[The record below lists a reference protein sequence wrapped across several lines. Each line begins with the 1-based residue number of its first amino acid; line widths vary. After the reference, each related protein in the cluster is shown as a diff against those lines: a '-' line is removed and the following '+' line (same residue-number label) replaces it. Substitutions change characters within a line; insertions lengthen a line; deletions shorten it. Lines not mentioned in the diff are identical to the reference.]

1 MEPKQSKENALFE
14 WYDSLVFALAVIV
27 LFFVF
32 AVRIITVSGVSMQP
46 TLYGGDRV
54 AVQSMLYTPQRGDVV
69 VVDGYINYG
78 DPLVKRIIA
87 LGGDTVDI
95 NFETGAVTLNGAVLE
110 EPYISAPT
118 TTGYDVEFPVTV
130 PEGCVFVMGD
140 NRPRSLDGRST
151 EVGFIDERDILGKV
165 LLLMENDIR
174 NVDAVL
180 QLLDARI
187 PRSSLNPEIARITA
201 GKPHLYVLNK
211 ADLAD
216 PDVTA
221 RWVAYFRRGGDGC
234 LAITSKNRGGVQGVK
249 NAIETE
255 LAELLERRA
264 VKGMAGAKIR
274 VMVVGIPN
282 VGKSTF
288 INSFAG
294 AARAKAADR
303 PGVTRGK
310 QWVTVGNYDLL
321 DVPGVLWKKFD
332 SMEVAGNLAF
342 IGSIK
347 DDVLDIEA
355 LATALLG
362 EMQRM
367 YPERL
372 AERYRLTAE
381 ELGQDAYDLL
391 ETVGRKRGMLMSGGV
406 VNTERAAIT
415 LVDEFR
421 GAKLG
426 RVSLERPEEA

>member
-1 MEPKQSKENALFE
+1 MKE
-14 WYDSLVFALAVIV
+14 SLSARPIQWFPGHM
-27 LFFVF
+27 
-32 AVRIITVSGVSMQP
+32 TK
-46 TLYGGDRV
+46 TLR
-54 AVQSMLYTPQRGDVV
+54 
-69 VVDGYINYG
+69 
-78 DPLVKRIIA
+78 
-87 LGGDTVDI
+87 
-95 NFETGAVTLNGAVLE
+95 
-110 EPYISAPT
+110 
-118 TTGYDVEFPVTV
+118 
-130 PEGCVFVMGD
+130 
-140 NRPRSLDGRST
+140 
-151 EVGFIDERDILGKV
+151 
-165 LLLMENDIR
+165 LMEKDIR

-221 RWVAYFRRGGDGC
+221 HHDGGGGDVPSV
-234 LAITSKNRGGVQGVK
+234 LAEAGGRPCGSGGGVQGVK

-255 LAELLERRA
+255 LAKLLERRA

-321 DVPGVLWKKFD
+321 DMPGVLWKKFD